1 MIDLFDGVNN
11 DALLIE
17 DCDGTRNPHHWLG
30 DGYCDDGTDVDDG
43 GGNFNCN
50 IFLCDDGD
58 CGDTCAVVEGR
69 DQVEIAPDG
78 GVVYGTIRDS
88 AGESFEIDM
97 EAGVTYY
104 VYTVIGTSD
113 SHIEDVNLQ
122 VLGADGSTV
131 LATNDNS
138 RAGGHGTYAMYTPD
152 TDVSDATILVVP
164 AQPTMRGSF
173 ELLFSTSEPVE
184 VGGDGR

>member
-69 DQVEIAPDG
+69 DQVEVAPDSG
-78 GVVYGTIRDS
+78 ENMLSESMRAKWRDS
-88 AGESFEIDM
+88 WGRKQMRQEMSC
-97 EAGVTYY
+97 T
-104 VYTVIGTSD
+104 
-113 SHIEDVNLQ
+113 
-122 VLGADGSTV
+122 
-131 LATNDNS
+131 
-138 RAGGHGTYAMYTPD
+138 GG
-152 TDVSDATILVVP
+152 
-164 AQPTMRGSF
+164 
-173 ELLFSTSEPVE
+173 
-184 VGGDGR
+184 